1 LNTVARAMS
10 PRSRRTH
17 LPSLRSMAGNR
28 SMAARI

>member
-17 LPSLRSMAGNR
+17 LPSFKSMAGKR
-28 SMAARI
+28 IIAARI